1 MVSIGSTNTP
11 GGTQMLH
18 PDLHLE
24 LAKYEHQARITA
36 VQRGREAG
44 SARRVRPDRKSSW
57 LAVIA
62 SRFRH
67 PSGTGVRALDI
78 SDSDR
83 VVTTAAA
90 PAANAVPA

>member
-1 MVSIGSTNTP
+1 
-11 GGTQMLH
+11 MLH

-44 SARRVRPDRKSSW
+44 SARRVRPDRQSRW

-67 PSGTGVRALDI
+67 PSGTGVRAFDV
-78 SDSDR
+78 SDGDR
-83 VVTTAAA
+83 GVTTAAA
-90 PAANAVPA
+90 PPAHAVLA

>member
-1 MVSIGSTNTP
+1 
-11 GGTQMLH
+11 MLH

-24 LAKYEHQARITA
+24 LTKYEHQARMTA

-44 SARRVRPDRKSSW
+44 SARRVRPDRKSNW
-57 LAVIA
+57 LAAIA

-78 SDSDR
+78 SDRDR
-83 VVTTAAA
+83 AVTTAATS
-90 PAANAVPA
+90 AANAVPA